1 MQVHVSA
8 AWRQAFPDAH
18 AGVVL
23 VEQAPNSARGDA
35 LDRHL
40 IDLEVRLRQ
49 RHAGVDRAALASL
62 PTMVAYQ
69 NHYRA
74 FGQTYHLLG
83 QLESVVLKGRPLKSP
98 GGALVTAM
106 FAAEIDNL
114 LLTAAHD
121 ADVLVG
127 DLELDCARPG
137 EEFVGIGGRAQVLKA
152 GDMLMRDGRGVISA
166 VLAGPDPRTRIQP
179 TTTRAV
185 YVTYAPA
192 GISSLALRQHHDDI
206 VTLVRLAQPD
216 ARAGDAAIYPAAS

>member
-1 MQVHVSA
+1 MQVHVST

-18 AGVVL
+18 AGVL
-23 VEQAPNSARGDA
+23 QVEQVSNAAAGDA

-40 IDLEVRLRQ
+40 AELEARLRQ
-49 RHAGVDRAALASL
+49 RHVGADRAALASL
-62 PTMVAYQ
+62 PPMRAYQ
-69 NHYRA
+69 QHYRA

-121 ADVLVG
+121 ADQVVG
-127 DLELDCARPG
+127 DLKLDCARAG
-137 EEFVGIGGRAQVLKA
+137 EEFVGIGGRTLALKA
-152 GDMLMRDGRGVISA
+152 GDMLMRDGAGVISA
-166 VLAGPDPRTRIQP
+166 VLAGPDQRTRIQP
-179 TTTRAV
+179 TTTRAL

-192 GISSLALRQHHDDI
+192 GISVLALRQHMDSI
-206 VTLVRLAQPD
+206 VALIRLAQPD
-216 ARAGDAAIYPAAS
+216 ARAEAGAIY